1 MMMMM
6 MYGLWREIKG
16 IRNNVW
22 LLQEK
27 KKVEWVWEWGV
38 GVVQVTEAGRSRFG
52 GCRVCVASQTLL
64 VGLVSAKRK
73 STVGGE
79 TDILLIVPD
88 AITITVLRL
97 WQFRAPPYY
106 ITRVAIGAMGKSP
119 PLAGVRSRG
128 SPSTMPP

>member
-1 MMMMM
+1 MC
-6 MYGLWREIKG
+6 GFF
-16 IRNNVW
+16 
-22 LLQEK
+22 K
-27 KKVEWVWEWGV
+27 KRKKWSGCGSGGV

-73 STVGGE
+73 STVGSE

-88 AITITVLRL
+88 AITTTVLRL
-97 WQFRAPPYY
+97 RQFRAPPYY
-106 ITRVAIGAMGKSP
+106 ITRVAIGAMGKSA